1 MQAREASTDFV
12 CFVIV
17 AAGQDRDVEM
27 VGVVGTIFQE
37 EEEVFRL
44 WAYLFLAE
52 EEVRLLI

>member
-1 MQAREASTDFV
+1 M

-52 EEVRLLI
+52 EEVRLRI